1 MHTRSRTHVHTCN
14 SLIFRRRTALPPILL
29 LGEEF
34 DEIGYADDVYDD
46 AKLLK
51 TLKGFSG

>member
-1 MHTRSRTHVHTCN
+1 VHTCN